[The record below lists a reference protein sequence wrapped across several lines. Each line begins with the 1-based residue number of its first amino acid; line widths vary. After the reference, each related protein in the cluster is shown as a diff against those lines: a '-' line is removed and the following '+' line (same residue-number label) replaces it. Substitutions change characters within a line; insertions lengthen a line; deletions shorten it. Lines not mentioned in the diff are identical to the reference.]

1 VELGDHAINKYQ
13 EFRPVSRVN
22 FEIRIATPAD
32 RETIQQLIAI
42 SAREL
47 SREYYSEEQVSA
59 ALKSVYGVDSILIED
74 GTYFVVEADDIII
87 GCGGR
92 SKRKTL
98 FGGDQFSKRDAG
110 LLDPRFEPAKI
121 RAFFIHPNFARQGI
135 GRAILDRCEL
145 DAASHGFI
153 SLEFMSTLPGV
164 EFYRACGYIA
174 TDRIFYDA
182 AGVAL
187 EFVPMKKALPTP
199 SAC

>member
-1 VELGDHAINKYQ
+1 M
-13 EFRPVSRVN
+13 N

-32 RETIQQLIAI
+32 RESIQQLITI

-47 SREYYSEEQVSA
+47 SRGYYSEEQVSA
-59 ALKSVYGVDSILIED
+59 ALKSVFGVDSMLIED
-74 GTYFVVEADDIII
+74 GTYFVAEADDIII
-87 GCGGR
+87 GCGGW

-135 GRAILDRCEL
+135 GRAILERCEL

-153 SLEFMSTLPGV
+153 SLELMSTVPGV
-164 EFYRACGYIA
+164 EFYRAMRLRRDGSDSLRCRRCAPEIRA
-174 TDRIFYDA
+174 DEESFA
-182 AGVAL
+182 AIGAG
-187 EFVPMKKALPTP
+187 
-199 SAC
+199 

>member
-1 VELGDHAINKYQ
+1 
-13 EFRPVSRVN
+13 VN

-32 RETIQQLIAI
+32 RETIHQLIAI

-47 SREYYSEEQVSA
+47 SRGYYSEEQVCA
-59 ALKSVYGVDSILIED
+59 ALTSVYGVDSILIED
-74 GTYFVVEADDIII
+74 GTYFVAEADDIII
-87 GCGGR
+87 GCGGW

-153 SLEFMSTLPGV
+153 SLELMSTLPGV
-164 EFYRACGYIA
+164 EFYRACGYVA
-174 TDRIFYDA
+174 TDQIFYDA

-187 EFVPMKKALPTP
+187 EFVPMKKALPTS

>member
-1 VELGDHAINKYQ
+1 
-13 EFRPVSRVN
+13 VN

-32 RETIQQLIAI
+32 REIIQQLIAI

-47 SREYYSEEQVSA
+47 SRGYYSEEQVSA
-59 ALKSVYGVDSILIED
+59 ALKSVYGVDSMLIED
-74 GTYFVVEADDIII
+74 GTYFVAEADDIII
-87 GCGGR
+87 GCGGW

-153 SLEFMSTLPGV
+153 SLELMSTLPGV
-164 EFYRACGYIA
+164 EFYIACGYVA
-174 TDRIFYDA
+174 TDPIFYDA

>member
-1 VELGDHAINKYQ
+1 M
-13 EFRPVSRVN
+13 N

-47 SREYYSEEQVSA
+47 SRGYYSEEQVCA
-59 ALKSVYGVDSILIED
+59 ALKSVYGVDSMLIED
-74 GTYFVVEADDIII
+74 GTYFVAEADDIII
-87 GCGGR
+87 GCGGW

-145 DAASHGFI
+145 DAASHGFN
-153 SLEFMSTLPGV
+153 SLELMSTLPGV
-164 EFYRACGYIA
+164 EFYRACGYVA
-174 TDRIFYDA
+174 TDPIFYDA

-187 EFVPMKKALPTP
+187 EFVPMKKALP
-199 SAC
+199 AAKVD